1 MIRAR
6 NFSLWLF
13 AIVLGVAAAMPQPS
27 QAQDAELIGRFDD
40 WDAYTRGT
48 AGNRFCYMV
57 SKPKEASLRSRRGEI
72 FFLVWHRPDQK
83 EFDVVQV
90 DIGYPFREG
99 SEAEIRVGGE
109 SWNLFTRDESAWTY
123 KADDDKALVAALRAG
138 SQMTVKGVS
147 SRGNATTDTYSLKGT
162 SAAHAAIGKACG
174 RG

>member
-1 MIRAR
+1 MMRAR
-6 NFSLWLF
+6 KLTPWLF
-13 AIVLGVAAAMPQPS
+13 AVLLAAVVVNPPS
-27 QAQDAELIGRFDD
+27 AHAQEAELIGRFGD

-48 AGNRFCYMV
+48 AGNRLCYMV

-90 DIGYPFREG
+90 DIGYPFKSR
-99 SEAEIRVGGE
+99 SEAEIRIGGE

-123 KADDDKALVAALRAG
+123 KSADDKALVAALRKG
-138 SQMTVKGVS
+138 LRMTVKGVS
-147 SRGNATTDTYSLKGT
+147 MRNNPTTDSYSLKGS
-162 SAAHAAIGKACG
+162 SAAYGAIGKACR

>member
-13 AIVLGVAAAMPQPS
+13 AIVLGVAAAMPQPV

-40 WDAYTRGT
+40 WDAYTRG
-48 AGNRFCYMV
+48 
-57 SKPKEASLRSRRGEI
+57 SRRGEI

-90 DIGYPFREG
+90 DIGYPFRDG

-123 KADDDKALVAALRAG
+123 KAEDDKALVAALRAG

-147 SRGNATTDTYSLKGT
+147 SRGNPTTDTYSLKGT

>member
-1 MIRAR
+1 MLRAR
-6 NFSLWLF
+6 NLSLWLF
-13 AIVLGVAAAMPQPS
+13 AVLLGAVVVTPQS
-27 QAQDAELIGRFDD
+27 AHAQDAELIGRFGD

-72 FFLVWHRPDQK
+72 FFLVWHRPDQN

-90 DIGYPFREG
+90 DIGYPLKTG
-99 SEAEIRVGGE
+99 SEVEVRIGGE

-123 KADDDKALVAALRAG
+123 KPADDKALVAALRKG
-138 SQMTVKGVS
+138 SRMNIKGTS
-147 SRGNATTDTYSLKGT
+147 SRNNPTTDSYSLKGT
-162 SAAHAAIGKACG
+162 SAAYSAIGKACG